1 MDLEIRDA
9 DADAWFGG
17 QLGHDE
23 RQLPRLHLI
32 VGDSVARDAPYRASA
47 WEDSVLNLSKN
58 SATWRMLSKR
68 IHGDLKSWSTVAAA
82 SGKARG
88 TLIMWLSGNDAYS
101 QLSGLANKDRAHLR
115 KVQDEVREVLG
126 KIREAGYTEEVVV
139 LGPIPRPAADL
150 MEGTWES
157 TGAYH
162 LERALLKMRLGDG
175 VTLVKLGR
183 ALTIKISKKRS
194 GIGYKCL
201 PWYKQ
206 DQVHL
211 SAGGYRKLAPK
222 LPAILKM

>member
-9 DADAWFGG
+9 DADDWFGG
-17 QLGHDE
+17 QLRHDE
-23 RQLPRLHLI
+23 RQRPRLHLL

-47 WEDSVLNLSKN
+47 EPDGVLNLSRS
-58 SATWRMLSKR
+58 SATWNKLSKR
-68 IHGDLKSWSTVAAA
+68 IHDDLESWSTAAAA
-82 SGKARG
+82 SGRARG
-88 TLIMWLSGNDAYS
+88 AIIIWLSGNDAYS
-101 QLSGLANKDRAHLR
+101 KLSGLANKDPAHLR
-115 KVQDEVREVLG
+115 KVQDEVRDVLR
-126 KIREAGYTEEVVV
+126 KIREAGFTEEVVI
-139 LGPIPRPAADL
+139 LGPLPRPAADL

-162 LERALLKMRLGDG
+162 LERALLKLRLDDG

-201 PWYKQ
+201 PWYKH
-206 DQVHL
+206 DQVYL

-222 LPAILKM
+222 LPAMLRM